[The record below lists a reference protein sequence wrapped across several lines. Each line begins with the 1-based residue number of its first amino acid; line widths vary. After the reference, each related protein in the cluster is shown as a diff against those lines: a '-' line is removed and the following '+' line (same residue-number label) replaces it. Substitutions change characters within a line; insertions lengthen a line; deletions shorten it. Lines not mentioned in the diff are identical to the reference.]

1 MWPGLSRVSFRQE
14 CFRDIVWIFPSF
26 FGIARSFG
34 GKLHVPNM
42 VLLRCQVYI
51 GVEAE
56 KAMDFSE
63 AAFARP
69 P

>member
-1 MWPGLSRVSFRQE
+1 MFPRYRLDFSF
-14 CFRDIVWIFPSF
+14 FF

-34 GKLHVPNM
+34 VKIHVPDM

-56 KAMDFSE
+56 NAMDVSE